1 MSGTVVGVR
10 LSPWPGRTCGLGS
23 GTDRWADVYTKVTS
37 FYLKK
42 VFTEAEGLATCQEEA
57 RRVCEHR
64 SAGVRA
70 HGSKAERTGQKLVQS
85 GVCSAFPGAD
95 WEPWKN
101 SKQIVKTSETLLWH

>member
-1 MSGTVVGVR
+1 MAWKDLWSGEWDRQMGRR
-10 LSPWPGRTCGLGS
+10 LHQSDIIL
-23 GTDRWADVYTKVTS
+23 
-37 FYLKK
+37 LKK

-70 HGSKAERTGQKLVQS
+70 HGSKAERTGQKLGQS